1 MLLTLEITG
10 GPHAGEKI
18 RVRTGQVAR
27 IGRTA
32 WADFSLG
39 KDSALADVQ
48 FAVDCRAGGVQLRNL
63 ADTAVAVDGK
73 PVRDV
78 ALKSGDRITA
88 GQSEFLVV
96 FDGPPPAAAASP
108 SITASLSSGLA
119 FTGAAAAETLAAESA
134 PADDRPTP
142 AEIAERLKLGDEAL
156 AWAAPLKEPQQLVAQ
171 LTKQKKFAKAIRLQ
185 AHLLE
190 RRQALWWGVVC
201 VRETCGAALPP
212 VELAAA
218 DVAAEWVADPSES
231 RRRAAELAAGR
242 TPLSAPGGWLATAA
256 FWSGGSLA
264 PPDMAAV
271 PPDELLLGQAITN
284 ALLIASSY
292 ADPKQTEK
300 RYTRFLE
307 LGVQAVAGGLPPPE
321 SLEDAQRK

>member
-18 RVRTGQVAR
+18 RVRTGQIAR

-39 KDSALADVQ
+39 RDSALADVQ
-48 FAVDCRAGGVQLRNL
+48 FAVDCRAGGAHLRNL
-63 ADTAVAVDGK
+63 ADLPVAIDGK
-73 PVRDV
+73 PVRDA

-96 FDGPPPAAAASP
+96 FDGAPASAAASP

-119 FTGAAAAETLAAESA
+119 FTGAAAALATASA
-134 PADDRPTP
+134 APVDDRPTP

-156 AWAAPLKEPQQLVAQ
+156 AWAQPLTDPQQLVAQ

-190 RRQALWWGVVC
+190 RRQAVWWGVVC
-201 VRETCGAALPP
+201 VRETCAPALPP
-212 VELAAA
+212 IELAAA
-218 DVAAEWVADPSES
+218 DMAAEWVADPNES
-231 RRRAAELAAGR
+231 RRRAAEHAAGR
-242 TPLSAPGGWLATAA
+242 TPLSAPGGWLATAV
-256 FWSGGSLA
+256 FWSGGSLV

-284 ALLIASSY
+284 ALLIASSF

-307 LGVQAVAGGLPPPE
+307 LGVQAAAGGLPPPE
-321 SLEDAQRK
+321 SLEDAQRQ